1 MYSNKKSYR
10 VWDEKKQEYVEL
22 KYSKMTNE
30 QKKTVI
36 ERIMNDNGTITKI
49 YMLTSSGEWKYYT
62 NETEYAELKKLGIKN
77 IYKKTNDK
85 DGFVKS

>member
-1 MYSNKKSYR
+1 
-10 VWDEKKQEYVEL
+10 
-22 KYSKMTNE
+22 MTDK

-77 IYKKTNDK
+77 VYKKTKDK
-85 DGFVKS
+85 DKEGFVKR